1 MSKKRKN
8 KKSFWMK
15 QMHTWHWISSAIC
28 LICMILFAITGIT
41 LNHASF
47 FESEPEE
54 KVVETVIPQEVL
66 VSLQLQTER
75 AIEQGS
81 LDNLEFS
88 NGFIAY
94 LEDKIPHDLSLLKE
108 QPDWSEEEIY
118 IQKPLPGGD
127 VWMSVDIPSGEL
139 VYMHTERGII
149 AWLNDLHKGRNTSLV
164 WIWFIDIF
172 AIATL
177 IFCLTGLVLLQLHSK
192 NRPSTWY
199 VTAAGIIVPA
209 ILAIFLI

>member
-1 MSKKRKN
+1 
-8 KKSFWMK
+8 MK

-54 KVVETVIPQEVL
+54 KVVETVIPQEIL

-81 LDNLEFS
+81 LDKLEFS

-108 QPDWSEEEIY
+108 KPDWSEEEIY

-139 VYMHTERGII
+139 IYMHTDRGII

>member
-1 MSKKRKN
+1 
-8 KKSFWMK
+8 MK

-47 FESEPEE
+47 FESESEE

-81 LDNLEFS
+81 LENLEFS

-108 QPDWSEEEIY
+108 KPDWSEEEIY

-139 VYMHTERGII
+139 VYMHTDRGII

>member
-1 MSKKRKN
+1 
-8 KKSFWMK
+8 MK

-28 LICMILFAITGIT
+28 LICMILFTITGIT

-47 FESEPEE
+47 FESKPEE

-66 VSLQLQTER
+66 ASLQHQTER

-81 LDNLEFS
+81 LENLEFS
-88 NGFIAY
+88 NGFITY

-139 VYMHTERGII
+139 VYMHTDRGII

>member
-1 MSKKRKN
+1 
-8 KKSFWMK
+8 MK
-15 QMHTWHWISSAIC
+15 QMHTWHWVSSAIC

-139 VYMHTERGII
+139 VYMHTDRGII

-199 VTAAGIIVPA
+199 VTATGIIVPA

>member
-1 MSKKRKN
+1 
-8 KKSFWMK
+8 
-15 QMHTWHWISSAIC
+15 MHTWHWISSAIC

-54 KVVETVIPQEVL
+54 KVVETVIPQEIL

-81 LDNLEFS
+81 LDKLEFS

-108 QPDWSEEEIY
+108 KPDWSEEEIY

-139 VYMHTERGII
+139 IYMHTDRGII